1 MSHSIHRANV
11 RKKFEPRRE
20 PYWAAPLAPG
30 RYIGFRKID
39 AERGSWIA
47 RARTE
52 DGPQQYNALGG
63 LTETFDYDAACKAA
77 HEWFVNLDAGVVTRS
92 RYTVEDACRAY
103 VEDRRR
109 EKGEK
114 SAADAQWRFKH
125 TVYGTE
131 FGSTALARL
140 RTSAIKRWREGLKL
154 TKSGA
159 NRMMASLRAALN
171 LAVEDRQ
178 VPATA
183 AQEWRGVKQ
192 YKGAD
197 GRRELYL
204 DLGQRRALF
213 DRRHWCC
220 ARPDRSR
227 ARDGCTTGRARGGAA

>member
-1 MSHSIHRANV
+1 MSHRIHKANA
-11 RKKFEPRRE
+11 RKRFQPRRE

-30 RYIGFRKID
+30 RYIGFRTID

-47 RARTE
+47 RARSE
-52 DGPQQYNALGG
+52 NGPQQYNALGA
-63 LTETFDYDAACKAA
+63 LTETFDYAAACKAA
-77 HEWFVNLDAGVVTRS
+77 QEWFANLDAGVVTNNS
-92 RYTVEDACRAY
+92 RCTVEDACKAY

-114 SAADAQWRFKH
+114 TAADAEWRFKY

-131 FGSTALARL
+131 FGSTVLARL
-140 RTSAIKRWREGLKL
+140 RTPAIKRWREGLKL

-171 LAVEDRQ
+171 LAVDNRQ

-192 YKGAD
+192 YQRS
-197 GRRELYL
+197 GRT
-204 DLGQRRALF
+204 
-213 DRRHWCC
+213 
-220 ARPDRSR
+220 SR
-227 ARDGCTTGRARGGAA
+227 AVP